1 MLEWMSYFSLFE
13 ILLKSFW
20 YQGLKRLF
28 FFFSTFFFCLFPCL
42 SICSQVGFGQGFG
55 LVPLL
60 GGGYFTSNHY
70 TEILK
75 AAVTSTLFQI
85 VVTHVVFSTWCLLW
99 LETCK
104 PWKCFESKS
113 LKARIYLKRFPDDP
127 PACPLSTVTAS
138 WIYCSPSSW
147 QESASMNQSHI
158 CKE

>member
-28 FFFSTFFFCLFPCL
+28 FFFSTFFLPL
-42 SICSQVGFGQGFG
+42 SLSFHLLSGGVWAG
-55 LVPLL
+55 LWSCPTLS
-60 GGGYFTSNHY
+60 GGYFTSNHY